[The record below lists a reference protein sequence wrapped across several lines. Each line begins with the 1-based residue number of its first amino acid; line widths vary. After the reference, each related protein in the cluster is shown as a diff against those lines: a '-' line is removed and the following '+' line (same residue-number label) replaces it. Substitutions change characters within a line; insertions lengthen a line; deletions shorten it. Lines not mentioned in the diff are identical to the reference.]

1 MSRIYIKVGTTE
13 LPSPV
18 DLSIDNEILWSEDSG
33 RDLSGLFSG
42 DVVAEKKTLTIS
54 WGILSETELN
64 LIKNNLIAGYIPIT
78 FSDGSETTTIESY
91 RGTLSKSPLG
101 TFGNVTFFKSASVKI
116 VQR

>member
-42 DVVAEKKTLTIS
+42 DVVAEKKTLS
-54 WGILSETELN
+54 VNWGILSETEMA
-64 LIKNNLIAGYIPIT
+64 LIKNNVAAGYIPIT
-78 FSDGSETTTIESY
+78 FSDGVETLTIESY
-91 RGTLSKSPLG
+91 RGTLSRVPMG
-101 TFGNVTFFKSASVKI
+101 TFNNVTYFRSASVKI